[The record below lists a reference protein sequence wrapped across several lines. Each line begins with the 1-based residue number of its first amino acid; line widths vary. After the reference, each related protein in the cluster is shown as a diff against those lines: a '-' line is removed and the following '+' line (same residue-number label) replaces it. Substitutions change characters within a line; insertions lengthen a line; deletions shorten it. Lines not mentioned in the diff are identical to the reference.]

1 MNKHLLNVFRV
12 SGLESLSAPYRLADV
27 IGLDPEQHDFHTS
40 ADRLTG
46 LSRTLGRPITFLHL
60 SDGPVIVYP
69 DGTPIPTTRDLG
81 TRIVSLRPR
90 RDVVHIDFTKSSEYD
105 PIRLRIVRY
114 LIEQHLTGQQTLWQP
129 GRGQAFFERVPTF
142 TERDTGLYV
151 GTRVRPVV
159 LPDGAIGICVD
170 KTSRLLSVK
179 SLPLNMSRET
189 FDDRW
194 KGQRCIYRLGDSWYE
209 IRIEMLSRHDLS
221 THPIRQGNG
230 HTTLYNWILDNVRKP
245 VSAEIAALNRKGS
258 VVVYR
263 NQRGEERSAPAQLC
277 FPVRDTEDVRR
288 TRLSQATIPGTQ
300 DRFDWSAKFTA
311 RNLAGRIEIGSA
323 GLSISALPE
332 TDAVRVIPV
341 PDLKFGNSAVLSVQ
355 GTTNAR
361 QVNLREL
368 GRQRI
373 ELLSSPKAGL
383 LITAP
388 LARQYLVIPKTAH
401 ASFGAAYA
409 DDLRAAVCKLHP
421 TGGYEPEL
429 VVYDDTGP
437 RTFAVQARALGD
449 LLAVQRKPGY
459 AVVMVHRC
467 RTRDDSDDPLAAFV
481 LRRFFARADIVSSV
495 VHYDT
500 AARFYETHQQGDGA
514 RVYRVRADQRNR
526 VSGYFRNVALN
537 KILLTNQNWPFGL
550 AQRLHA
556 DLTIGID
563 IKNNACCLLAVG
575 EFGSRITSRVHVSK
589 QKEKLNERQL
599 QKYLQDLLIEESRRS
614 PAGIRSVVLHRDG
627 RAWSSEISGARRA
640 LEVLKAEKVL
650 PEDCALTVLELHKRS
665 SIPLRLFQPGSGE
678 NGASVQRP
686 QIGTAWI
693 ASREEAFVC
702 TTGAPFAHP
711 GTPSPLQVFR
721 AYGTLPIEMCA
732 EDVFRLSTLAW
743 SRPED
748 CSRYPVTLKLAD
760 RFLADEAAVYDED
773 ALQFGEYAEAKGG
786 TE

>member
-1 MNKHLLNVFRV
+1 MSKHLLNVFRV

-27 IGLDPEQHDFHTS
+27 IGLDREQHDFHTS

-105 PIRLRIVRY
+105 PIRLRIVRF
-114 LIEQHLTGQQTLWQP
+114 LIEQHLIGQQTLWQP
-129 GRGQAFFERVPTF
+129 GRGQAFFERVPAL
-142 TERDTGLYV
+142 TERDTGLYI

-159 LPDGAIGICVD
+159 LRDGAIGICVD

-194 KGQRCIYRLGDSWYE
+194 KGQRCIYRLGDTWYE

-221 THPIRQGNG
+221 THPIRQGNK

-245 VSAEIAALNRKGS
+245 VSAEIAALKRNGS

-288 TRLSQATIPGTQ
+288 TRLGQATIPQTQ
-300 DRFDWSAKFTA
+300 DRFDWSRKFVA
-311 RNLAGRIEIGSA
+311 QNLAGRIEIGGA
-323 GLSISALPE
+323 VLSISERPE
-332 TDAVRVIPV
+332 TDAVRMIPI
-341 PDLKFGNSAVLSVQ
+341 PDLRFGNNAILSVQ
-355 GTTNAR
+355 GSANAR
-361 QVNLREL
+361 RANLREL

-383 LITAP
+383 LVTTP
-388 LARQYLVIPKTAH
+388 LARQYLAIPKTAQ

-409 DDLRAAVCKLHP
+409 DDLRAAVHKLHP
-421 TGGYEPEL
+421 TGGYEPE
-429 VVYDDTGP
+429 VIVYDDTGP
-437 RTFAVQARALGD
+437 RTFVAQARALTD
-449 LLAVQRKPGY
+449 LFGVQRKPGY

-467 RTRDDSDDPLAAFV
+467 RGRDDSDDPLAAFV
-481 LRRFFARADIVSSV
+481 LRRFFAKADIVSSV

-500 AARFYETHQQGDGA
+500 AAGFYEPQQQGDGT
-514 RVYRVRADQRNR
+514 RVYRIRADQRFKA
-526 VSGYFRNVALN
+526 SGYFRNVALN

-575 EFGSRITSRVHVSK
+575 EFGSRITSKVHVSK

-599 QKYLQDLLIEESRRS
+599 QKYLQDLLAEEIRRS
-614 PAGIRSVVLHRDG
+614 SAAIRSVVLHRDG

-640 LEVLKAEKVL
+640 LEALKADNLL
-650 PEDCALTVLELHKRS
+650 PEECALTVLELHKRS
-665 SIPLRLFQPGSGE
+665 SIPLRLFQPSPGV

-693 ASREEAFVC
+693 ASAEEAFVC

-760 RFLADEAAVYDED
+760 RFLADEAAEYDED
-773 ALQFGEYAEAKGG
+773 VLQFGEYAEAKGG
-786 TE
+786 FE

>member
-1 MNKHLLNVFRV
+1 MNPHLLNVFRV

-27 IGLDPEQHDFHTS
+27 IGLDPAQHDFHTS

-60 SDGPVIVYP
+60 PEGPVIVYP

-81 TRIVSLRPR
+81 TRIVTLRPR
-90 RDVVHIDFTKSSEYD
+90 PDIVRIDFTKSSEYD
-105 PIRLRIVRY
+105 PIRLRIVRF
-114 LIEQHLTGQQTLWQP
+114 LIEQHLIAQQTLWQP
-129 GRGQAFFERVPTF
+129 GRGQAFFERVPAV
-142 TERDTGLYV
+142 TEGDTGLYV

-159 LPDGAIGICVD
+159 LRDGAIGICVD

-179 SLPLNMSRET
+179 SLPLNLSREM

-194 KGQRCIYRLGDSWYE
+194 KGQRCVYRLGDSWYE

-245 VSAEIAALNRKGS
+245 VSAEIATLNRKGS
-258 VVVYR
+258 VVIYR

-277 FPVRDTEDVRR
+277 FPVRDTEDVKR
-288 TRLSQATIPGTQ
+288 TKLGQATIPGTQ
-300 DRFDWSAKFTA
+300 DRFDWSGNFMAK
-311 RNLAGRIEIGSA
+311 NLADRIEIGGA
-323 GLSISALPE
+323 VLTIGKVPE
-332 TDAVRVIPV
+332 KDAVRLIPV
-341 PDLKFGNSAVLSVQ
+341 PDLKFGNNVVLSVT
-355 GTTNAR
+355 GSANAQR
-361 QVNLREL
+361 ANLREL
-368 GRQRI
+368 GRRRI
-373 ELLSSPKAGL
+373 ELLGDPKAGL
-383 LITAP
+383 LVTTP
-388 LARQYLVIPKTAH
+388 LARQYLVVPKTAH
-401 ASFGAAYA
+401 ASFGPAYT
-409 DDLRAAVCKLHP
+409 DDLRAAVRKLHP
-421 TGGYEPEL
+421 TGGYDPE
-429 VVYDDTGP
+429 VIVYDDTGQ
-437 RTFAVQARALGD
+437 RTFAVQARALAE
-449 LLAVQRKPGY
+449 LLNVQRKPGY

-467 RTRDDSDDPLAAFV
+467 RGGGDSDDPLAAFV
-481 LRRFFARADIVSSV
+481 LRRFFARADIVASV

-500 AARFYETHQQGDGA
+500 AARFYEAQQRGDGSRIYA
-514 RVYRVRADQRNR
+514 VRADQRSR
-526 VSGYFRNVALN
+526 ASGYFRNVALN
-537 KILLTNQNWPFGL
+537 KVLLTNQNWPFGL

-599 QKYLQDLLIEESRRS
+599 QKYLQELLTDESRRS
-614 PAGIRSVVLHRDG
+614 SAPIRRIVVHRDG

-640 LEVLKAEKVL
+640 LEALKAEKVL
-650 PEDCALTVLELHKRS
+650 PGDCTLTVLELHKRS
-665 SIPLRLFQPGSGE
+665 SIPLRLFQPGQGV

-686 QIGTAWI
+686 QVGTTWI
-693 ASREEAFVC
+693 ASAEEAFVC

-721 AYGTLPIEMCA
+721 VYGTLPIDECA

-760 RFLADEAAVYDED
+760 RFLADEAGEYDED
-773 ALQFGEYAEAKGG
+773 ALQFGEFADAKGG
-786 TE
+786 S